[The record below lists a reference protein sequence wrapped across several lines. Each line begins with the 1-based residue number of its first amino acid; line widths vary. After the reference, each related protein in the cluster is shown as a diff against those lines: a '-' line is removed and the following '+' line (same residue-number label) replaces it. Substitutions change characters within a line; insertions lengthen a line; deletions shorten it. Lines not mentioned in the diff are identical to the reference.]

1 MAASVRASHWP
12 EAGPSR
18 YFSRIRACWI
28 WVVRVASIF
37 CCPCRFQ
44 APFLLRRWR
53 CLELLP
59 LTAFE
64 LALDLVVVCFKGLAA
79 AGPAMSAT
87 MVAAMANRRID
98 ECRWLLIR

>member
-1 MAASVRASHWP
+1 MAASVRASHVP

-28 WVVRVASIF
+28 WVARVTSIF
-37 CCPCRFQ
+37 CWPWRFQ
-44 APFLLRRWR
+44 APFLLRRW

-59 LTAFE
+59 LTAFA
-64 LALDLVVVCFKGLAA
+64 LALDLVVVFFAGLAA

-87 MVAAMANRRID
+87 IVAAMADRRIAD
-98 ECRWLLIR
+98 CTLLL